1 MSKVK
6 ASDCGSGARV
16 NEMQQ
21 VLKLSRTTLFGV
33 ALCCGVGQAQTPNPP
48 SQQQTD
54 DVVRVKTELV
64 QTDVTVVD
72 KRGRVVAGL
81 KPEQFEL
88 RVDSKPQSLAFFE
101 QVMTG
106 SAEEEK
112 QLTAARNRDAASPV
126 KLERSA
132 DSVSNRGRVI
142 FFFVDDVHLAGDSL
156 TRARSVLIHFIE
168 NQMAGNDRVAIVSTS
183 GQIGFLQQLTD
194 NKAVLREAISR
205 LNYKYNPET
214 TASRVPISEV
224 DANLIAGGGDRGLFA
239 FLVAET
245 MAEFQMTSPINAVNI
260 VKNRVSQIN
269 AQSKLNEIETL
280 SRLESLMLSTAPLAG
295 RKLLFFISDG
305 FVVDPRRSRGP
316 EVMRRVANVAARVG
330 VVIYTMD
337 TRSSFVGTGVDVS
350 KNEFPDSPQ
359 TSGRSLAE
367 NKTPQEPMETLA
379 EETGGRSYLNSNALD
394 DGVSQALSES
404 SVYYLLAWRPDTENQ
419 RAGKSRVDVIIKG
432 RPDLRV
438 RMRRHSFD
446 FKFNQTAKMINPDA
460 AKPLTSTPED
470 DLRMAL
476 GSLYPRRDLP
486 TSVSASF
493 LNTADKGTVLNV
505 LMQIDTEM
513 LSFDDSGGKQ
523 QAVVDVLGVALDDRG
538 QFSSFKQK
546 LEIPREAVLA
556 KGGRFVKWSQSLPLP
571 PGLYQVRVAVR
582 DRQSGRTGSAIG
594 WIEIPRAE
602 PLKK

>member
-1 MSKVK
+1 MQPNVPT
-6 ASDCGSGARV
+6 ARP
-16 NEMQQ
+16 
-21 VLKLSRTTLFGV
+21 LLALIAFCLGV
-33 ALCCGVGQAQTPNPP
+33 AS
-48 SQQQTD
+48 SQVSVQSQKPLSKEETD

-64 QTDVTVVD
+64 QTDVTVLD

-88 RVDSKPQSLAFFE
+88 RVDSKLQTLAFFE
-101 QVMTG
+101 QVSTG

-112 QLTAARNRDAASPV
+112 QLTGVGNRDAAALAKP
-126 KLERSA
+126 ERSA
-132 DSVSNRGRVI
+132 GSESNRGRVI

-156 TRARSVLIHFIE
+156 TRARSVLIHFID

-205 LNYKYNPET
+205 LNYKLNPET

-224 DANLIAGGGDRGLFA
+224 DANLVASGGDRGLFA

-245 MAEFQMTSPINAVNI
+245 MAEFQTNAINAVNI
-260 VKNRVSQIN
+260 VKNRISQIN
-269 AQSKLNEIETL
+269 AQSKLQEIETL

-295 RKLLFFISDG
+295 RKLVFFISDG
-305 FVVDPRRSRGP
+305 FVVDPRRSSGP
-316 EVMRRVANVAARVG
+316 EVMRRVATLAARVG

-379 EETGGRSYLNSNALD
+379 EETGGRSYLNANALD
-394 DGVSQALSES
+394 DGVSQALAES
-404 SVYYLLAWRPDTENQ
+404 SAYYLLAWRPDTEVQ
-419 RAGKSRVDVIIKG
+419 RAGKSRIDVIIKG

-438 RMRRHSFD
+438 RMRRHSLD
-446 FKFNQTAKMINPDA
+446 FKPNQTAKMIKPEG
-460 AKPLTSTPED
+460 AKPITMPED

-486 TSVSASF
+486 TSVSARL
-493 LNTADKGTVLNV
+493 LNTADKGTGLNV

-513 LSFDDSGGKQ
+513 LSFEGLDGKQ

-594 WIEIPRAE
+594 WIEIPRVGA
-602 PLKK
+602 PKK